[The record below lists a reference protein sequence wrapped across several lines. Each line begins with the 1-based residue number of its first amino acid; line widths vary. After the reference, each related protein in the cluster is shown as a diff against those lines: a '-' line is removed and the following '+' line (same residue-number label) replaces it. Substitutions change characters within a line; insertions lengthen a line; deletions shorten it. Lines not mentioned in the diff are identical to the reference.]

1 MNIRVDELDLEEL
14 FEELELG
21 ARIMENPMWEQRDF
35 GDLGFFIGPKN
46 ICDLIEEALEEV

>member
-21 ARIMENPMWEQRDF
+21 ARIMENPVWEQRDF